1 MRTISKML
9 YKFLSNNF
17 DDELGTETSEK
28 GQNLAK
34 FGVHIINY
42 QYSIKYLKSNWVHW
56 PYCTLDFNIV
66 LFGKKSYQNL
76 FSIMMP
82 KK

>member
-1 MRTISKML
+1 MVLSLSWTIWFSKLFGFRLKREIRGFVIKIYFMRTISKML

-34 FGVHIINY
+34 FGVHVINY
-42 QYSIKYLKSNWVHW
+42 H
-56 PYCTLDFNIV
+56 
-66 LFGKKSYQNL
+66 
-76 FSIMMP
+76 
-82 KK
+82 

>member
-9 YKFLSNNF
+9 YKFLSNNC

-42 QYSIKYLKSNWVHW
+42 H
-56 PYCTLDFNIV
+56 
-66 LFGKKSYQNL
+66 
-76 FSIMMP
+76 
-82 KK
+82 